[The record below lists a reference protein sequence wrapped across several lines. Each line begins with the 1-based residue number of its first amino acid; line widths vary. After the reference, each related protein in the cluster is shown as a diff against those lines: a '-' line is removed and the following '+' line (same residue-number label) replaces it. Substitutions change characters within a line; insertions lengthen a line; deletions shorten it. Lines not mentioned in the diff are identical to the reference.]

1 MCAINLIKHYG
12 AIWFWPLFSAVAPL
26 AHCPCSS
33 HVRQPLTVRLA
44 GGPRVKR
51 GGWFWRV
58 WWFHPAGRAV
68 CALAVSITLHASGWL
83 AVNVAGGS
91 GWCPSPGAVAAC
103 QRAAWRHG
111 DGQTEAC
118 NRGGWTELGNLP
130 CRRSLAGDWRAGS
143 AVNVQSIQPAD
154 WRGLRQ
160 AARSCPA
167 TSMFTA
173 CHSANVQPLPGSRKV
188 KVASSA

>member
-1 MCAINLIKHYG
+1 MAEWLKAPDSKSDVRASVPEVRILSLPPVFTFSSKINVFERFYWRISFATVCNMCAINLIKHYG

-58 WWFHPAGRAV
+58 WWFHPAGHR
-68 CALAVSITLHASGWL
+68 
-83 AVNVAGGS
+83 
-91 GWCPSPGAVAAC
+91 AAC
-103 QRAAWRHG
+103 PGPA
-111 DGQTEAC
+111 
-118 NRGGWTELGNLP
+118 
-130 CRRSLAGDWRAGS
+130 RRSLAGDWRAGS

-160 AARSCPA
+160 AATAGNLDVHGLPFSERPA
-167 TSMFTA
+167 
-173 CHSANVQPLPGSRKV
+173 
-188 KVASSA
+188 VAG